1 MFYLSVHLLGCS
13 RLSPLPAHLARCD
26 PVRKQVGRLLTSPH
40 FSCQKSTNSASYVRA
55 TPTWRPLLSYNN
67 WSTLRCTKTTS
78 FLLRS
83 ARVQTR
89 CGHFHTSA
97 ALSALPP
104 PLLWLVLKPL
114 QKLIAIILGRSIR
127 KWWAALPDNRR
138 HLVREWAWLHRWHL
152 TAGLAFAVV
161 IAALLLLTHLDE
173 SPLTGRIRLLVF
185 SRENYMELAA
195 LTSEAYMEEFADL
208 LLPVTDHRHVVVERV
223 VQHLAQRNKDISEV
237 SDVAWSVHV
246 VQSPNTNAFVLPNG
260 KVFMFTGMLDAVT
273 DVHQLTVVLGHEMAH
288 AILGHSFMFNRPY
301 SRKLEAEADKIGLQL
316 AAKACADVRAGPV
329 FWRQMEIREQ
339 LTGQPSLPEW
349 LSTHPSHRNRFTQMD
364 SLIPEALVLR
374 ERCVCPALPASDPRV
389 IFSRS
394 VQVLLEKAQGQ
405 GRGGADGAVTSHV
418 PPSTASL
425 PSAPPAALLPQTAL
439 LPAPNLDQVLDS
451 STGVAPPVSAPTGGV
466 VPQAMDTR

>member
-288 AILGHSFMFNRPY
+288 AILGHSAEQASLSHVVDLLSLILLTAIWAVCPRDSMALLGQWAQTKLTQFMFNRPY

-364 SLIPEALVLR
+364 SLIPELDLQQQ
-374 ERCVCPALPASDPRV
+374 LY
-389 IFSRS
+389 
-394 VQVLLEKAQGQ
+394 
-405 GRGGADGAVTSHV
+405 GG
-418 PPSTASL
+418 
-425 PSAPPAALLPQTAL
+425 QTAATGSEVMKTVVRGIHWPPLCL
-439 LPAPNLDQVLDS
+439 LWS
-451 STGVAPPVSAPTGGV
+451 
-466 VPQAMDTR
+466 